1 MTTTKKLVRVDYSR
15 PGFRDLIACGR
26 WWREHHP
33 STSKAFDDEYEAAI
47 AFLKLNPE
55 GAPATQ
61 TRRYKDARSKVLTA
75 TGHVVIYRYSSST
88 RVLLILG
95 VFASKAMPQ
104 RP

>member
-1 MTTTKKLVRVDYSR
+1 MTTKKLVRVDYSR
-15 PGFRDLIACGR
+15 RGFRDLIACSR

-33 STSKAFDDEYEAAI
+33 STSKQFDEEYEAAI

-61 TRRYKDARSKVLTA
+61 TPRYKHARSKVLIE
-75 TGHVVIYRYSSST
+75 TGHVVVYRYTNST
-88 RVLLILG
+88 RVILILG
-95 VFASKAMPQ
+95 VLASNAMPQ